1 MFDVPPLF
9 RYLKEESGTGWEEM
23 YKVFNMGHRME
34 IYTDAGT
41 AESMVGISKAMG
53 VDARII
59 GKVEDYPGRKVTL
72 KTNYGDFE
80 YEI

>member
-1 MFDVPPLF
+1 
-9 RYLKEESGTGWEEM
+9 
-23 YKVFNMGHRME
+23 
-34 IYTDAGT
+34 
-41 AESMVGISKAMG
+41 MVGISKAMG